1 MNEMTPRTPKRLPLR
16 YIILLLLLTLS
27 VSAVS
32 LSRYSTTVAGS
43 GSVSVARPVVEFAEP
58 MSKSIV
64 GMKPGDIETYDFVV
78 TNTDVHDKSNQVT
91 MEYTLIVVTPDEW
104 PPMIRAVILDKDG
117 VALPDPPV
125 GKKMGFSSP
134 EQHHYKLQLTW
145 DASAYGSAISSNM
158 GQTWGLQIHLDAV
171 QVD

>member
-1 MNEMTPRTPKRLPLR
+1 MTPRTPKRLPLR

-78 TNTDVHDKSNQVT
+78 TNKDVDGNSNQVR
-91 MEYTLIVVTPDEW
+91 MEYTLKVVTPDEW
-104 PPMIRAVILDKDG
+104 PVSAVILKDG
-117 VALPDPPV
+117 AVLPNPTV
-125 GKKMGFSSP
+125 GEEMGFSLP
-134 EQHHYKLQLTW
+134 DQHHYKLQLTW
-145 DASAYGSAISSNM
+145 DANAYGSAISSNM